1 MGIKL
6 NLRKVN
12 TAWVN
17 VFEREKD
24 RENDDGSI
32 TKGQYSATIIL
43 PSDHAQIDALYD
55 TVYAVVE
62 EALGAASAEKWMKS
76 NYGEGKH
83 MDKCAIKDIA
93 ERDNPFEDFPEGFY
107 FKAKAQK
114 QPLIVTSK
122 KGETQVEQDFN
133 VDGEQIEGEQ
143 VYSGCVAN
151 VSVEI
156 WFSQK
161 YKVLGVNCWRLN
173 TSVKVKRSAVLKSP
187 QASMTWKTTKKR
199 KHRAANV
206 AAANI

>member
-62 EALGAASAEKWMKS
+62 EALGTAAAEKWMKS

-143 VYSGCVAN
+143 VYSGCMAN

-161 YKVLGVNCWRLN
+161 YKVLGVNLLAIKYVGEGKAFGG
-173 TSVKVKRSAVLKSP
+173 SK
-187 QASMTWKTTKKR
+187 
-199 KHRAANV
+199 V
-206 AAANI
+206 AASVDDLEDDEEDGAPRRERRRR

>member
-1 MGIKL
+1 MGLKL

-62 EALGAASAEKWMKS
+62 EALGAAAAEKWMKS

-93 ERDNPFEDFPEGFY
+93 ERDNPFEDFPEGF
-107 FKAKAQK
+107 
-114 QPLIVTSK
+114 
-122 KGETQVEQDFN
+122 
-133 VDGEQIEGEQ
+133 
-143 VYSGCVAN
+143 
-151 VSVEI
+151 
-156 WFSQK
+156 
-161 YKVLGVNCWRLN
+161 
-173 TSVKVKRSAVLKSP
+173 RSEERRVGKEC
-187 QASMTWKTTKKR
+187 R
-199 KHRAANV
+199 
-206 AAANI
+206 

>member
-62 EALGAASAEKWMKS
+62 EALGSAAAEKWMKS

-161 YKVLGVNCWRLN
+161 YKVLGVNLLAIKYVGEGKAFGG
-173 TSVKVKRSAVLKSP
+173 SK
-187 QASMTWKTTKKR
+187 
-199 KHRAANV
+199 V
-206 AAANI
+206 AASVNDLEDDEEDEAPRRERRRR

>member
-32 TKGQYSATIIL
+32 TIGQYSATIIL

-55 TVYAVVE
+55 TVYAVAE
-62 EALGAASAEKWMKS
+62 EALGAAAAEKWMKS

-161 YKVLGVNCWRLN
+161 YKVLGVNLLAIKYVGEGKAFGG
-173 TSVKVKRSAVLKSP
+173 SK
-187 QASMTWKTTKKR
+187 
-199 KHRAANV
+199 V
-206 AAANI
+206 AASVNDLEDDEEDEAPRRERRRR

>member
-62 EALGAASAEKWMKS
+62 EALGTAAAEKWMKS
-76 NYGEGKH
+76 NYGGGKH

-143 VYSGCVAN
+143 VYSGCMAN

-161 YKVLGVNCWRLN
+161 YKVLGVNLLAIKYVGEGKAFGG
-173 TSVKVKRSAVLKSP
+173 SK
-187 QASMTWKTTKKR
+187 
-199 KHRAANV
+199 V
-206 AAANI
+206 AASVDDLEDDEEDGAPRRERRRR

>member
-1 MGIKL
+1 
-6 NLRKVN
+6 
-12 TAWVN
+12 
-17 VFEREKD
+17 
-24 RENDDGSI
+24 
-32 TKGQYSATIIL
+32 
-43 PSDHAQIDALYD
+43 
-55 TVYAVVE
+55 
-62 EALGAASAEKWMKS
+62 MKS

-161 YKVLGVNCWRLN
+161 YKVLGVNLLAIKYVGEGKAFEYVNPCSVYFTQIQFNTHLSFSLFSLLREAARPVVITRSECDRL
-173 TSVKVKRSAVLKSP
+173 TIKSG
-187 QASMTWKTTKKR
+187 QD
-199 KHRAANV
+199 H
-206 AAANI
+206 

>member
-62 EALGAASAEKWMKS
+62 EALGTAAAEKWMKS

-83 MDKCAIKDIA
+83 MDKCAIKDTA

-161 YKVLGVNCWRLN
+161 YKVLGVNLLAIKYIGEGKAFGG
-173 TSVKVKRSAVLKSP
+173 SK
-187 QASMTWKTTKKR
+187 
-199 KHRAANV
+199 V
-206 AAANI
+206 AASVGDLEDDEEDVAPRRERRRR

>member
-1 MGIKL
+1 MGLKL

-62 EALGAASAEKWMKS
+62 EALGTAAAEKWMKS

-161 YKVLGVNCWRLN
+161 YKVLGVNLLAIKYVGEGKAFGGSKV
-173 TSVKVKRSAVLKSP
+173 TASVNDLEDDEEDEAPR
-187 QASMTWKTTKKR
+187 R
-199 KHRAANV
+199 ERRRR
-206 AAANI
+206 

>member
-1 MGIKL
+1 MGLKL

-43 PSDHAQIDALYD
+43 TPDHAQIDEMYD

-62 EALGAASAEKWMKS
+62 EALGAAAEKWMKS

-161 YKVLGVNCWRLN
+161 YKVLGVNLLAIKYVGEGKAFGG
-173 TSVKVKRSAVLKSP
+173 SK
-187 QASMTWKTTKKR
+187 
-199 KHRAANV
+199 V
-206 AAANI
+206 AASVDDLEDDEEDEAPRRERRRRG

>member
-1 MGIKL
+1 
-6 NLRKVN
+6 
-12 TAWVN
+12 
-17 VFEREKD
+17 
-24 RENDDGSI
+24 
-32 TKGQYSATIIL
+32 
-43 PSDHAQIDALYD
+43 
-55 TVYAVVE
+55 
-62 EALGAASAEKWMKS
+62 
-76 NYGEGKH
+76 

-122 KGETQVEQDFN
+122 KGETQVEQDSN

-161 YKVLGVNCWRLN
+161 YKVLGVNLLAIKYVGEGKAFGG
-173 TSVKVKRSAVLKSP
+173 SK
-187 QASMTWKTTKKR
+187 
-199 KHRAANV
+199 V
-206 AAANI
+206 AASVNDLEDDEEDEAPRRERRRR